1 MPNIAAMKTLDQL
14 RDVARAMD
22 ASDPL
27 RSMRDA
33 YLFPQHE
40 GAPVL
45 YFTGNSLG
53 LQPKGVREA
62 LMEECDDWATY
73 GVEGHMEARR
83 PWFSYHEQFAEP
95 AARLVGALPHEVVVM
110 NQLTVNLHL
119 LLTTFYR
126 PSGKRIKILFEQK
139 PFPSDQY
146 AFESHAKLH
155 GLRPEDVLVELPYSP
170 GCTYHKTEDIEAAI
184 AAMGDEL
191 ALVCFGGVNYFTGQL
206 FDMQRIT
213 AAAHAVGAYA
223 GFDLAHAAGNAV
235 LALHDWHVDFACWCS
250 YKYLNS
256 GPGGVAGAYIHED
269 HARRS
274 DLVRMA
280 GWWGHDKS
288 TRFQMKNGFVP
299 IASAEAW
306 QLSNAPIMS
315 MAVHRIALGLFDRV
329 GMAALRAKSE
339 KLTGFLEEVLQ
350 AVQAESGWNLQ
361 VLTPLDPSSRG
372 CQLSVVLPGKDRS
385 FVKALA
391 ARGAVVDWREPN
403 VIRVAPVSMY
413 NSFEDVYRLGVLLYE
428 LRPQ

>member
-1 MPNIAAMKTLDQL
+1 MPNIAPMMTFDQL
-14 RDVARAMD
+14 QAAAQTMD
-22 ASDPL
+22 AADPL
-27 RSMRDA
+27 RDMRDA
-33 YLFPQHE
+33 YCFPQHE
-40 GAPVL
+40 GQSVL

-62 LMEECDDWATY
+62 LLEECEDWAKY
-73 GVEGHMEARR
+73 GVEGHLEARR
-83 PWFSYHEQFAEP
+83 PWFSYHEQFASS
-95 AARLVGALPHEVVVM
+95 ASRLVGALPHEVVVM

-126 PSGKRIKILFEQK
+126 PNGRRIKILFEQK

-155 GLRPEDVLVELPYSP
+155 GLNPEEVLVELPYSE

-184 AAMGDEL
+184 AALGDEL

-235 LALHDWHVDFACWCS
+235 MALHDWKVDFACWCS

-269 HARRS
+269 HARRP
-274 DLVRMA
+274 DLIRLA

-299 IASAEAW
+299 IPTAEAW

-315 MAVHRIALGLFDRV
+315 MAVHRVAMELFDRV
-329 GMAALRAKSE
+329 GMPALRTKSE
-339 KLTGFLEEVLQ
+339 KLTAFLEDVL
-350 AVQAESGWNLQ
+350 ATVRAESGWELQ
-361 VLTPLDPSSRG
+361 ILTPPDPSARG

-385 FVKALA
+385 FVKTLA
-391 ARGAVVDWREPN
+391 TKGAVVDWREPN
-403 VIRVAPVSMY
+403 VIRLAPVPMY
-413 NSFEDVYRLGVLLYE
+413 NTFEDIYRLGKLLFE
-428 LRPQ
+428 LR

>member
-1 MPNIAAMKTLDQL
+1 MPNIAPMMTFDQL
-14 RDVARAMD
+14 QAAAQAMD
-22 ASDPL
+22 AADEL
-27 RSMRDA
+27 RELRDA
-33 YLFPQHE
+33 YCFPEHE
-40 GAPVL
+40 GRPVL

-53 LQPKGVREA
+53 LQPKAVRQA
-62 LMEECDDWATY
+62 LMEECDDWAKF
-73 GVEGHMEARR
+73 GVEGHMESRR

-155 GLRPEDVLVELPYSP
+155 GLNPDDVLVELPYSA

-184 AAMGDEL
+184 ASMGDEL

-206 FDMQRIT
+206 FDMQRIA

-235 LALHDWHVDFACWCS
+235 LALHDWKVDFACWCS

-256 GPGGVAGAYIHED
+256 GPGGVAGAFIHED
-269 HARRS
+269 HARRP
-274 DLVRMA
+274 DLIRLA

-299 IASAEAW
+299 IPTAEAW

-315 MAVHRIALGLFDRV
+315 MAVHRVALELFDRV
-329 GMAALRAKSE
+329 GMSTLRAKSE
-339 KLTGFLEEVLQ
+339 KLTAFLDEVLNT
-350 AVQAESGWNLQ
+350 VRAESGWDLQ
-361 VLTPLDPSSRG
+361 VLTPSDPKSRG

-391 ARGAVVDWREPN
+391 SKGAVVDWREPN
-403 VIRVAPVSMY
+403 VIRVAPVPMY
-413 NSFEDVYRLGVLLYE
+413 NTFEDVYRLGKLLFE
-428 LRPQ
+428 LR